1 MLVKDKNFEVFLS
14 AEELNSVV
22 SQMAAQIE
30 KNYAGRR
37 PYFLIM
43 MTGAFVFA
51 SDLLRAMKSPVEMA
65 IVKYSSYDG
74 MSSTGEVKR
83 QLKVP
88 EEIRG
93 RDVIVLEDI
102 VDTGTTMHAFM
113 KELQTYSPK
122 TVALASLLTKSE
134 VLQGKVKIDY
144 LGKDIPN
151 KFVVGYGLDYDGY
164 GRNLPAIYA
173 LSEK

>member
-1 MLVKDKNFEVFLS
+1 MIVKNKNFEVMIP
-14 AEELNSVV
+14 ADELHAIVTR
-22 SQMAAQIE
+22 MAAQIE
-30 KNYAGRR
+30 QDYQGRH

-51 SDLLRAMKSPVEMA
+51 SDLLRELHSSVELA
-65 IVKYSSYDG
+65 VVKYSSYEG
-74 MSSTGEVKR
+74 MQSTGDVKC

-102 VDTGTTMHAFM
+102 VDTGTTMQSFIR
-113 KELQTYSPK
+113 ELAAYAPK
-122 TVALASLLTKSE
+122 SVRLASLLTKSD

-151 KFVVGYGLDYDGY
+151 RFVVGYGLDYDGY
-164 GRNLPAIYA
+164 GRNLPAIYV
-173 LSEK
+173 LSE